1 MNLIAS
7 LGPGA
12 VEPLAQPERAPHIRN
27 ARPTA
32 TKHALAGYGHIRT
45 VMEFMKWAHE
55 QDRFPTIEAVSTR
68 FDVCR
73 ATAYRWTNA
82 LAATYG
88 VDPPIRAGQGAT

>member
-7 LGPGA
+7 LGTGA
-12 VEPLAQPERAPHIRN
+12 AEPRIQPERAPQIAT

-32 TKHALAGYGHIRT
+32 TKHALAGYGHVRT

-68 FDVCR
+68 FNVCR
-73 ATAYRWTNA
+73 ATAYRWTSA
-82 LAATYG
+82 LAETYG
-88 VDPPIRAGQGAT
+88 IDPPVRSGAEAK